1 MKIKRIVNPFALASP
16 RLGGRGWWGT
26 SLEIVGQKQIRL
38 RQIIN
43 TSSRTDA
50 DKSQARRLKNCPKE
64 GEGKGTRNTSTDQR
78 GKGGGCGE
86 GANGLLRPRRIESIK
101 FKLVL
106 GNHCRE
112 RDSKMG

>member
-16 RLGGRGWWGT
+16 RLGGRGWGET

-64 GEGKGTRNTSTDQR
+64 GEGKGRAMLPEILEQIR
-78 GKGGGCGE
+78 WGRGE
-86 GANGLLRPRRIESIK
+86 GVARVRM
-101 FKLVL
+101 V
-106 GNHCRE
+106 C
-112 RDSKMG
+112 